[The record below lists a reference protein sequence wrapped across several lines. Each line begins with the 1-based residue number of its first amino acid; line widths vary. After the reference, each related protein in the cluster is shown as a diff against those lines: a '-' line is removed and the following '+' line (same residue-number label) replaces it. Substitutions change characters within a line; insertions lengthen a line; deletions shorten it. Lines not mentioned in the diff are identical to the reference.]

1 MTTTRHPRAAPLGA
15 YAQAVLAA
23 WDTAGAIDRA
33 TAPQAPA
40 DLAAAEAV
48 QREVVAARTAR
59 GETPV
64 GIKIGFTNRTI
75 WPIYGVHHPI
85 WGPVYDSTLTL
96 LDGAS
101 TTVALGRFHEPRLEP
116 EIVFGLGATPASAE
130 PRSML
135 AAISWVAHG
144 FEIVQS
150 PFPGWKFNA
159 AEAFAAQALHGALIV
174 GPRVAASDAL
184 NDRALAS
191 LQIELFCDDTF
202 VAAGEGR
209 MVLDSPLSA
218 LSHLARELERRGEHL
233 AAGAIVTT
241 GTLTDAQPLVPGQR
255 WHTRLRGI
263 GLPGLELVTI
273 A

>member
-1 MTTTRHPRAAPLGA
+1 MTPARRPRAELAGT

-23 WDTAGAIDRA
+23 WDAAAPIDRA
-33 TAPQAPA
+33 TAPRAPA

-48 QREVVAARTAR
+48 QREVVAARRAR

-64 GIKIGFTNRTI
+64 GLKIGFTNRTI

-96 LDGAS
+96 LEGTRATVS
-101 TTVALGRFHEPRLEP
+101 TGRFHLPRLEP
-116 EIVFGLGATPASAE
+116 EIVFGLGATPGSAE
-130 PRSML
+130 PAAML
-135 AAISWVAHG
+135 AAIAWVAHG

-150 PFPGWKFNA
+150 PFAAWKFTA
-159 AEAFAAQALHGALIV
+159 PEAIAAQALHGALIV
-174 GPRVAASDAL
+174 GPRVDAAGTLSEQ
-184 NDRALAS
+184 ALAS
-191 LQIELFCDDTF
+191 LELELWRDDNC
-202 VAAGEGR
+202 VAVGQGGV
-209 MVLDSPLSA
+209 VLDSPLHA
-218 LSHLARELERRGEHL
+218 LCHLARELQARGERL

-241 GTLTDAQPLVPGQR
+241 GTLTDAQPLAPGQR

-263 GLPGLELVTI
+263 GLPGLELVAT